1 MPMGTR
7 KNIMCPGEEF
17 SAEGR
22 RMRMEYSE
30 GKSFSAMRAYLL
42 PNQHDDVPMLG
53 LKSLGMR
60 LYVSIMNVNS
70 VSRQGKPHA
79 YSE

>member
-1 MPMGTR
+1 
-7 KNIMCPGEEF
+7 
-17 SAEGR
+17 
-22 RMRMEYSE
+22 
-30 GKSFSAMRAYLL
+30 MRAYLL
-42 PNQHDDVPMLG
+42 PNQHDDAPMLG
-53 LKSLGMR
+53 LYSLGMR